1 MQKNTF
7 YIEIYTNFVQAYT
20 VCIFKTGT
28 KQGTKSSL
36 SFK

>member
-20 VCIFKTGT
+20 VCIFKTGRDT
-28 KQGTKSSL
+28 NRVQKAL
-36 SFK
+36 